1 MSGVGSNFSQ
11 VNSFNKVNTEN
22 KTISVKPSNLKL
34 EALRPKEDLSV
45 VFSRYSSIT
54 QKSGNA
60 TPSISFLDNVVNSG
74 ILVTDRQVSIQRAEN
89 MISDLK
95 LKSGG
100 SESKLA
106 KEVEKILKQSPH
118 ENQEIV
124 EQRRSDFVNYFN
136 LDSAENF
143 NALTSAMITEA
154 GMFDSRD
161 EDNFAVGTVIMNR
174 VLSAN
179 IFEKASD
186 SGKKYSVDR
195 VIREKSQ
202 FQIVTNNRYDLEL
215 STGNDRFLYD
225 NSNLA
230 KDILK
235 GKFKDPEKGKDYSN
249 MYYFQVQGLPTHG
262 RVISYKTPNGHVF
275 SHGYDKKNLTYPNN
289 NMLSLA
295 PAHSYVAKPKKTK
308 KVK

>member
-1 MSGVGSNFSQ
+1 MSGIGSNFSP
-11 VNSFNKVNTEN
+11 VNNFNKINAEN
-22 KTISVKPSNLKL
+22 KVKPVSVPSMKL
-34 EALRPKEDLSV
+34 EGLNLNSNSDLSRV
-45 VFSRYSSIT
+45 LSRYSSIT
-54 QKSGNA
+54 QSGTA
-60 TPSISFLDNVVNSG
+60 TTSLAFLDDSV
-74 ILVTDRQVSIQRAEN
+74 LTPIQRAES

-95 LKSGG
+95 VKSGG

-118 ENQEIV
+118 ENKEVV
-124 EQRRSDFVNYFN
+124 EQRRSDFVKYFN
-136 LDSAENF
+136 LDSPENF

-154 GMFDSRD
+154 GMFDSKD

-186 SGKKYSVDR
+186 SGKKYSIDR

-202 FQIVTNNRYDLEL
+202 FQIVTNNKYDLEL

-235 GKFKDPEKGKDYSN
+235 GKFKDPKKGKDYSN

-262 RVISYKTPNGHVF
+262 RVISHKTPNGHVF
-275 SHGYDKKNLTYPNN
+275 SHGYDKKNLTYPDN

-295 PAHSYVAKPKKTK
+295 PAHSYVAKSKKTK